1 MRFLHPFVGQL
12 KSNLSSLQ
20 YVIARF
26 PFYYYIPILA
36 KTNNKFNNKVLLL
49 NLIKMFTKNL
59 KNIAFFLIFTHLS
72 VPLHADN
79 TEIPSDKIQQF
90 VDVYKKIKDQYVDE
104 VDDSTLF
111 NYAIEGMVSKLDPYS
126 DYLSKDDFSELKIGT
141 TGRFG
146 GIGIEITMEDGF
158 VKIIAPIDDTPAQKA
173 GLKSGDLVIE
183 VQDVS
188 LKDKSLNDA
197 VKLMRGEPGTKV
209 KVKILREKE
218 KQPLDFE
225 LTRQIIVSK
234 GIKTKV
240 FNEDIGYLR
249 LSSFQSNSTTNVR
262 KAIYELR
269 KETNKKMSALI
280 LDLRNNPGGVLGA
293 AVGISDLF
301 LESGKIV
308 YTKGRTNNSDLE
320 YVANSEDMLQGIPL
334 YVLINGG
341 SASASEIVAG
351 ALQDHKRAIIYGE
364 KSFGKASVQSIQEM
378 FDGSA
383 LKLTTARYYTPND
396 RNIHGNGIEPDIKI
410 EFKEMETPSTLVPEP
425 YNKDNQILAVIEDH
439 INKYSKAN

>member
-1 MRFLHPFVGQL
+1 MMLAFI
-12 KSNLSSLQ
+12 SSP
-20 YVIARF
+20 VH
-26 PFYYYIPILA
+26 
-36 KTNNKFNNKVLLL
+36 TNE
-49 NLIKMFTKNL
+49 
-59 KNIAFFLIFTHLS
+59 S
-72 VPLHADN
+72 EVPS
-79 TEIPSDKIQQF
+79 EKIQQF

-104 VDDSTLF
+104 VDDATLF

-126 DYLSKDDFSELKIGT
+126 DYLSKDDFSELRIGT
-141 TGRFG
+141 TGKFG
-146 GIGIEITMEDGF
+146 GIGIEIKMEDGF
-158 VKIIAPIDDTPAQKA
+158 VKIITPIDDTPAQKA
-173 GLKSGDLVIE
+173 GLKAGDLVIE

-197 VKLMRGEPGTKV
+197 VKLMRGDPGTKV
-209 KVKILREKE
+209 KIKILREKA
-218 KQPLDFE
+218 KQTLDFE

-240 FNEDIGYLR
+240 FHGDIGYLR

-262 KAIYELR
+262 NAIYELR
-269 KETNKKMSALI
+269 KETGKMMSALI

-320 YVANSEDMLQGIPL
+320 YFANSEDVLEGLPL

-351 ALQDHKRAIIYGE
+351 ALQDHKRADIYGE

-378 FDGSA
+378 IDGSA

-396 RNIHGNGIEPDIKI
+396 RNIHGNGIEPDVKI
-410 EFKEMETPSTLVPEP
+410 EFKEIDKPNSLLPDP
-425 YNKDNQILAVIEDH
+425 YNKDNQIIAVIKD
-439 INKYSKAN
+439 IKSKVSKAQ

>member
-1 MRFLHPFVGQL
+1 MMLAFI
-12 KSNLSSLQ
+12 SSP
-20 YVIARF
+20 VH
-26 PFYYYIPILA
+26 
-36 KTNNKFNNKVLLL
+36 TNE
-49 NLIKMFTKNL
+49 
-59 KNIAFFLIFTHLS
+59 S
-72 VPLHADN
+72 EVPS
-79 TEIPSDKIQQF
+79 EKIQQF

-104 VDDSTLF
+104 VDDATLF
-111 NYAIEGMVSKLDPYS
+111 NYAIDGMVSKLDPYS
-126 DYLSKDDFSELKIGT
+126 DYLSKDDFSELRIGT
-141 TGRFG
+141 TGKFG

-158 VKIIAPIDDTPAQKA
+158 VKIITPIDDTPAQKA
-173 GLKSGDLVIE
+173 GLKAGDLVIE

-197 VKLMRGEPGTKV
+197 VKLMRGDPGTKV
-209 KVKILREKE
+209 KIKILREKA

-240 FNEDIGYLR
+240 FHGDIGYLR

-262 KAIYELR
+262 NAIYELR
-269 KETNKKMSALI
+269 KETGKTMAALI

-320 YVANSEDMLQGIPL
+320 YFANSEDVLEGLPL

-351 ALQDHKRAIIYGE
+351 ALQDHKRADIYGE

-378 FDGSA
+378 IDGSA

-396 RNIHGNGIEPDIKI
+396 RNIHGNGIEPDVKI
-410 EFKEMETPSTLVPEP
+410 EFKEIDKPNSLLPDP
-425 YNKDNQILAVIEDH
+425 YNKDNQIIAVIKD
-439 INKYSKAN
+439 INSKVSKAQ

>member
-1 MRFLHPFVGQL
+1 MMLAFI
-12 KSNLSSLQ
+12 SSP
-20 YVIARF
+20 VH
-26 PFYYYIPILA
+26 
-36 KTNNKFNNKVLLL
+36 TNE
-49 NLIKMFTKNL
+49 
-59 KNIAFFLIFTHLS
+59 S
-72 VPLHADN
+72 EVPS
-79 TEIPSDKIQQF
+79 EKIQQF

-104 VDDSTLF
+104 VDDATLF
-111 NYAIEGMVSKLDPYS
+111 NYAIDGMVSKLDPYS
-126 DYLSKDDFSELKIGT
+126 DYLSKDDFSELRIGT
-141 TGRFG
+141 TGKFG

-158 VKIIAPIDDTPAQKA
+158 VKIITPIDDTPAQKA
-173 GLKSGDLVIE
+173 GLKAGDLVIE

-197 VKLMRGEPGTKV
+197 VKLMRGDPGTKV
-209 KVKILREKE
+209 KIKILREKE

-240 FNEDIGYLR
+240 FHGDIGYLR

-262 KAIYELR
+262 NAIYELR
-269 KETNKKMSALI
+269 KETGKTMAALI

-320 YVANSEDMLQGIPL
+320 YFANSEDVLEGLPL

-351 ALQDHKRAIIYGE
+351 ALQDHKRADIYGE

-378 FDGSA
+378 IDGSA

-396 RNIHGNGIEPDIKI
+396 RNIHGNGIEPDVKI
-410 EFKEMETPSTLVPEP
+410 EFKEIDKPNSLLPDP
-425 YNKDNQILAVIEDH
+425 YNKDNQIIAVIKD
-439 INKYSKAN
+439 IKSKVSKAQ

>member
-1 MRFLHPFVGQL
+1 MINY
-12 KSNLSSLQ
+12 K
-20 YVIARF
+20 
-26 PFYYYIPILA
+26 
-36 KTNNKFNNKVLLL
+36 
-49 NLIKMFTKNL
+49 L
-59 KNIAFFLIFTHLS
+59 KNISFLILLTLTTVHLNAYS
-72 VPLHADN
+72 TEVP
-79 TEIPSDKIQQF
+79 TEKIQQF
-90 VDVYKKIKDQYVDE
+90 VDVYKKIKDQYVDDI
-104 VDDSTLF
+104 DDEELF
-111 NYAIEGMVSKLDPYS
+111 NYAIEGMVTNLDPYS
-126 DYLSKDDFSELKIGT
+126 DYLSKDDFTELKIGT

-158 VKIIAPIDDTPAQKA
+158 VKIISPIDDTPAKRI
-173 GLKSGDLVIE
+173 GLKAGDLVIE

-209 KVKILREKE
+209 KVKILRK
-218 KQPLDFE
+218 KQTQPLDFE
-225 LTRQIIVSK
+225 ITREIIVSK
-234 GIKTKV
+234 GIKTDI
-240 FNEDIGYLR
+240 FNSDIGYLR

-262 KAIYELR
+262 NAIYDLR
-269 KETNKKMSALI
+269 KKTKNTMSALI

-320 YVANSEDMLQGIPL
+320 YKANSEDILEGLPL
-334 YVLINGG
+334 YVLINEG

-351 ALQDHKRAIIYGE
+351 ALQDNKRAVIFGE

-396 RNIHGNGIEPDIKI
+396 KNIHGNGIEPDIKI
-410 EFKEMETPSTLVPEP
+410 EYKELEKPDLMIPEP
-425 YNKDNQILAVIEDH
+425 YNKDNQILAVIKDH
-439 INKYSKAN
+439 ISKLSQAK

>member
-1 MRFLHPFVGQL
+1 MFNKTLI
-12 KSNLSSLQ
+12 
-20 YVIARF
+20 YV
-26 PFYYYIPILA
+26 
-36 KTNNKFNNKVLLL
+36 
-49 NLIKMFTKNL
+49 
-59 KNIAFFLIFTHLS
+59 AFFVTLGLTSLPLYANDS
-72 VPLHADN
+72 EVPS
-79 TEIPSDKIQQF
+79 EKIQQF
-90 VDVYKKIKDQYVDE
+90 VDVYKKIKDQYVDD
-104 VDDSTLF
+104 VDDNTLF

-126 DYLSKDDFSELKIGT
+126 DYLSKDDFSELKVGT

-158 VKIIAPIDDTPAQKA
+158 VKIITPIDDTPAQKA
-173 GLKSGDLVIE
+173 GLKAGDLVIE

-209 KVKILREKE
+209 KVKILREE
-218 KQPLDFE
+218 ANQPLDFE

-234 GIKTKV
+234 GIKTQI
-240 FNEDIGYLR
+240 FNGEIGYLR

-262 KAIYELR
+262 DAIYNLR
-269 KETNKKMSALI
+269 KNTGKMMSALI

-320 YVANSEDMLQGIPL
+320 YFANSEDILEGLPL

-351 ALQDHKRAIIYGE
+351 ALQDHQRATIYGE

-378 FDGSA
+378 IDGSA

-396 RNIHGNGIEPDIKI
+396 RHIHGNGIEPDVKI
-410 EFKEMETPSTLVPEP
+410 EFEEIDNPNSLLPDP
-425 YNKDNQILAVIEDH
+425 YNKDNQIIAVIED
-439 INKYSKAN
+439 IKNKISKAK

>member
-1 MRFLHPFVGQL
+1 MFNKTLIYVALYVTLGLVSLH
-12 KSNLSSLQ
+12 SHANDSE
-20 YVIARF
+20 
-26 PFYYYIPILA
+26 
-36 KTNNKFNNKVLLL
+36 
-49 NLIKMFTKNL
+49 
-59 KNIAFFLIFTHLS
+59 
-72 VPLHADN
+72 VPS
-79 TEIPSDKIQQF
+79 EKIQQF
-90 VDVYKKIKDQYVDE
+90 VDVYKKIKDQYVDD
-104 VDDSTLF
+104 VDDNTLF

-126 DYLSKDDFSELKIGT
+126 DYLSKDDFSELKVGT

-173 GLKSGDLVIE
+173 GLKAGDLVIE

-209 KVKILREKE
+209 KVKVLRKE
-218 KQPLDFE
+218 TDQPLDFE

-234 GIKTKV
+234 GIKTQI
-240 FNEDIGYLR
+240 FNGETGYIR
-249 LSSFQSNSTTNVR
+249 LSSFQSNSTINVR
-262 KAIYELR
+262 DAIYKLR
-269 KETNKKMSALI
+269 KDTGKMMSALI

-301 LESGKIV
+301 LTSGKIV

-320 YVANSEDMLQGIPL
+320 YFANSEDILEGLPL

-351 ALQDHKRAIIYGE
+351 ALQDHQRAIIYGE

-378 FDGSA
+378 IDGSA

-396 RNIHGNGIEPDIKI
+396 RHIHGNGIEPDVKI
-410 EFKEMETPSTLVPEP
+410 EFNEIDEPNSSIPDP
-425 YNKDNQILAVIEDH
+425 YNKDNQIIAVLED
-439 INKYSKAN
+439 IKNRISKAK

>member
-1 MRFLHPFVGQL
+1 MMLGL
-12 KSNLSSLQ
+12 TSL
-20 YVIARF
+20 
-26 PFYYYIPILA
+26 
-36 KTNNKFNNKVLLL
+36 
-49 NLIKMFTKNL
+49 
-59 KNIAFFLIFTHLS
+59 
-72 VPLHADN
+72 PLHSDDS
-79 TEIPSDKIQQF
+79 EIPSEKIQQF
-90 VDVYKKIKDQYVDE
+90 VDVYKKIKDQYVDD
-104 VDDSTLF
+104 VDDNTLF

-126 DYLSKDDFSELKIGT
+126 DYLSKDDFSELKVGT

-146 GIGIEITMEDGF
+146 GIGIEITMEEGF
-158 VKIIAPIDDTPAQKA
+158 VKIITPIDDTPAQKA
-173 GLKSGDLVIE
+173 GLKAGDLVIE

-209 KVKILREKE
+209 KVKILREE
-218 KQPLDFE
+218 ANQPLDFE

-234 GIKTKV
+234 GIKTQI
-240 FNEDIGYLR
+240 FNGEIGYIR
-249 LSSFQSNSTTNVR
+249 LSSFQSNSTTNMR
-262 KAIYELR
+262 DAIYKLR
-269 KETNKKMSALI
+269 KDTGKMMSALI

-320 YVANSEDMLQGIPL
+320 YFANSEDILEGLPL

-351 ALQDHKRAIIYGE
+351 ALQDHQRATIYGE

-378 FDGSA
+378 IDGSA

-396 RNIHGNGIEPDIKI
+396 RHIHDNGIEPDIKV
-410 EFKEMETPSTLVPEP
+410 EFEEIDQPNSLLPDP
-425 YNKDNQILAVIEDH
+425 YNKDNQIIAVIED
-439 INKYSKAN
+439 IKNKISKAK

>member
-1 MRFLHPFVGQL
+1 MFNKTFI
-12 KSNLSSLQ
+12 
-20 YVIARF
+20 YV
-26 PFYYYIPILA
+26 
-36 KTNNKFNNKVLLL
+36 
-49 NLIKMFTKNL
+49 
-59 KNIAFFLIFTHLS
+59 AFFVTLGLTSLPLYANDS
-72 VPLHADN
+72 EVPS
-79 TEIPSDKIQQF
+79 EKIQQF
-90 VDVYKKIKDQYVDE
+90 VDVYKKIKDQYVDD
-104 VDDSTLF
+104 VDDNTLF

-126 DYLSKDDFSELKIGT
+126 DYLSKDDFSELKVGT

-158 VKIIAPIDDTPAQKA
+158 VKIITPIDDTPAQKA
-173 GLKSGDLVIE
+173 GLKAGDLVIE

-209 KVKILREKE
+209 KVKILRKE
-218 KQPLDFE
+218 ANQPLDFE

-234 GIKTKV
+234 GIKTQI
-240 FNEDIGYLR
+240 FNGEIGYLR
-249 LSSFQSNSTTNVR
+249 LSSFQSNSSTNVR
-262 KAIYELR
+262 DAIYKLR
-269 KETNKKMSALI
+269 KDTGKLMSALI

-320 YVANSEDMLQGIPL
+320 YFANSEDILEGLPL

-351 ALQDHKRAIIYGE
+351 ALQDHQRATIYGE

-378 FDGSA
+378 IDGSA
-383 LKLTTARYYTPND
+383 LKITTARYYTPND
-396 RNIHGNGIEPDIKI
+396 RHIHGNGIEPDVKI
-410 EFKEMETPSTLVPEP
+410 EFEEIDQPNSLLPDP
-425 YNKDNQILAVIEDH
+425 YNKDNQIIAVIED
-439 INKYSKAN
+439 IKNKISKAK

>member
-1 MRFLHPFVGQL
+1 
-12 KSNLSSLQ
+12 
-20 YVIARF
+20 
-26 PFYYYIPILA
+26 
-36 KTNNKFNNKVLLL
+36 
-49 NLIKMFTKNL
+49 MFTKNL
-59 KNIAFFLIFTHLS
+59 KNIAFFLIFMHLS
-72 VPLHADN
+72 VPLHADDS
-79 TEIPSDKIQQF
+79 EIPSDKIQQF

-126 DYLSKDDFSELKIGT
+126 DYLSKDAFSELKIGT

-320 YVANSEDMLQGIPL
+320 YIANSEDMLEGIPL

-425 YNKDNQILAVIEDH
+425 YNKDNHILAVIEDH

>member
-1 MRFLHPFVGQL
+1 MIV
-12 KSNLSSLQ
+12 S
-20 YVIARF
+20 
-26 PFYYYIPILA
+26 
-36 KTNNKFNNKVLLL
+36 KT
-49 NLIKMFTKNL
+49 L
-59 KNIAFFLIFTHLS
+59 KNVAFS
-72 VPLHADN
+72 VILVFFSLTSFGSDDEVP
-79 TEIPSDKIQQF
+79 TEKIQQF

-104 VDDSTLF
+104 VDDTTLF
-111 NYAIEGMVSKLDPYS
+111 NYAIEGMVSNLDPYS
-126 DYLSKDDFSELKIGT
+126 DYLTKDDFSELKIGT

-158 VKIIAPIDDTPAQKA
+158 VKIIAPIDDTPAQRA
-173 GLKSGDLVIE
+173 GLKAGDLVIE

-188 LKDKSLNDA
+188 LKDKSINDA

-218 KQPLDFE
+218 NEPLDFE

-234 GIKTKV
+234 GIKTQI
-240 FNEDIGYLR
+240 FNGEIGYIR
-249 LSSFQSNSTTNVR
+249 LSSFQSNSTRNVR
-262 KAIYELR
+262 DAIYKLR
-269 KETNKKMSALI
+269 KDTGKMMSALI

-320 YVANSEDMLQGIPL
+320 YFANSEDILEGLPL

-351 ALQDHKRAIIYGE
+351 ALQDHQRAIIYGE

-378 FDGSA
+378 IDGSA
-383 LKLTTARYYTPND
+383 LKLTTAKYYTPND
-396 RNIHGNGIEPDIKI
+396 RHIHGNGITPDVQLEYDELEEPY
-410 EFKEMETPSTLVPEP
+410 STLPKP
-425 YNKDNQILAVIEDH
+425 YNTDNQIVAIIKNHKTD
-439 INKYSKAN
+439 ISKLK

>member
-1 MRFLHPFVGQL
+1 MVLAF
-12 KSNLSSLQ
+12 LSSP
-20 YVIARF
+20 VH
-26 PFYYYIPILA
+26 
-36 KTNNKFNNKVLLL
+36 TNE
-49 NLIKMFTKNL
+49 
-59 KNIAFFLIFTHLS
+59 S
-72 VPLHADN
+72 EVPS
-79 TEIPSDKIQQF
+79 EKIQQF

-104 VDDSTLF
+104 VDDATLF
-111 NYAIEGMVSKLDPYS
+111 NYAIDGMVSKLDPYS
-126 DYLSKDDFSELKIGT
+126 DYLSKDDFSELRIGT
-141 TGRFG
+141 TGKFG

-158 VKIIAPIDDTPAQKA
+158 VKIITPIDDTPAQKA
-173 GLKSGDLVIE
+173 GLKAGDLVIE

-209 KVKILREKE
+209 KVKVLREKS

-240 FNEDIGYLR
+240 FHGDIGYLR

-262 KAIYELR
+262 NAIYELR
-269 KETNKKMSALI
+269 KETGKTMTALI

-320 YVANSEDMLQGIPL
+320 YFANSEDILGGLPL

-351 ALQDHKRAIIYGE
+351 ALQDHKRADIYGE

-378 FDGSA
+378 IDGSA

-396 RNIHGNGIEPDIKI
+396 RNIHGNGIEPDVKI
-410 EFKEMETPSTLVPEP
+410 EFKEIDKPNSLLPDP
-425 YNKDNQILAVIEDH
+425 YNKDNQIIAVIKD
-439 INKYSKAN
+439 IKSKVSKAQ

>member
-1 MRFLHPFVGQL
+1 MFNKTLI
-12 KSNLSSLQ
+12 
-20 YVIARF
+20 YV
-26 PFYYYIPILA
+26 
-36 KTNNKFNNKVLLL
+36 
-49 NLIKMFTKNL
+49 
-59 KNIAFFLIFTHLS
+59 AFFVALGLNS
-72 VPLHADN
+72 SPLHANDS
-79 TEIPSDKIQQF
+79 EVPSEKIQQF
-90 VDVYKKIKDQYVDE
+90 VDVYKKIKDQYVDD
-104 VDDSTLF
+104 VDDNTLF

-126 DYLSKDDFSELKIGT
+126 DYLSKDDFSELKVGT

-158 VKIIAPIDDTPAQKA
+158 VKIITPIDDTPAQKA
-173 GLKSGDLVIE
+173 GLKAGDLVIE

-209 KVKILREKE
+209 KVKILREE
-218 KQPLDFE
+218 ANQPLDFE

-234 GIKTKV
+234 GIKTQI
-240 FNEDIGYLR
+240 FNGEIGYLR

-262 KAIYELR
+262 DAIYKLR
-269 KETNKKMSALI
+269 KDTGKMMTALI

-320 YVANSEDMLQGIPL
+320 YFANSEDILEGLPL

-351 ALQDHKRAIIYGE
+351 ALQDHQRATIYGE

-378 FDGSA
+378 IDGSA

-396 RNIHGNGIEPDIKI
+396 RHIHDNGIEPDVKV
-410 EFKEMETPSTLVPEP
+410 EFEEIDKPNSLLPDP
-425 YNKDNQILAVIEDH
+425 YNKDNQIIAVIED
-439 INKYSKAN
+439 IENKISKAK